1 MVAVHPNDQA
11 NNMIGFTGCDKP
23 QRCSVD
29 IFGNAFCTHMDA
41 MNAYNRLQR
50 PDVIFGTDRTEK
62 MAFAEPLREPDKEI
76 TTQVKSMYVDGIPT
90 FWDED

>member
-1 MVAVHPNDQA
+1 
-11 NNMIGFTGCDKP
+11 MIAFTGCDKP

-50 PDVIFGTDRTEK
+50 PDVIFGTNRTEK
-62 MAFAEPLREPDKEI
+62 MAFAEPLREPNKEI